1 MTLKIG
7 DYHMPDPDAVG
18 QSEYRALYDLLE
30 SVADGGS
37 ASTSTVA
44 DHGEAVAVLEE
55 VKSWCDSLIDK
66 LLHVHRS

>member
-1 MTLKIG
+1 MALKVG
-7 DYHMPDPDAVG
+7 DYHMPDPDVVG

-30 SVADGGS
+30 SLADGGS
-37 ASTSTVA
+37 ASTVV
-44 DHGEAVAVLEE
+44 DHSEAVAVLEE